1 MDKSLLIAH
10 IDSSK
15 ENSTTAVL
23 RLIGSNSSGI
33 GMTNIKQLKM
43 CGNST
48 FTYPEHAMS
57 ISQTASA
64 FYIQRSGLAKRLNT
78 IQLFPE
84 DLAQL
89 DTRLRDRLYFAMLC
103 RGLVE
108 NPFLSV

>member
-15 ENSTTAVL
+15 ENSTAAVL

-48 FTYPEHAMS
+48 FTYPEHARS

-78 IQLFPE
+78 IHKLILEYMATVGYAPSLSPFPYN
-84 DLAQL
+84 ASPW
-89 DTRLRDRLYFAMLC
+89 A
-103 RGLVE
+103 G
-108 NPFLSV
+108 

>member
-43 CGNST
+43 CGNSA

-57 ISQTASA
+57 ICSNRLRIIYPTK
-64 FYIQRSGLAKRLNT
+64 RSGET
-78 IQLFPE
+78 SE
-84 DLAQL
+84 
-89 DTRLRDRLYFAMLC
+89 YH
-103 RGLVE
+103 
-108 NPFLSV
+108 S

>member
-43 CGNST
+43 CGNSA

-64 FYIQRSGLAKRLNT
+64 LYIQRSGLAKRLNT
-78 IQLFPE
+78 IHKLLPE
-84 DLAQL
+84 D
-89 DTRLRDRLYFAMLC
+89 
-103 RGLVE
+103 
-108 NPFLSV
+108 